1 MKDIDKIIENIETFG
16 KDPIIEKNNDIDI
29 NWIWN
34 EYKRLYQTLGDD
46 SKDTQLK
53 IKLLENIETL
63 LNKYKT
69 ILYEEK
75 KLLETYSIY
84 DILYELKNIFK
95 DKNCIN
101 IFYKFL
107 KELLEEIENEVGETQ
122 YNKDEEITRE
132 IIKINRKPNN
142 ANETNPETN

>member
-69 ILYEEK
+69 ILDEEK

>member
-69 ILYEEK
+69 ILDEEK

-107 KELLEEIENEVGETQ
+107 KELLEEIEDEVGETQ

>member
-1 MKDIDKIIENIETFG
+1 MNDIDKIIENIETFG

-69 ILYEEK
+69 ILDEEK

-132 IIKINRKPNN
+132 IVKINRKPNN

>member
-34 EYKRLYQTLGDD
+34 EYKRLYQNLGED
-46 SKDTQLK
+46 SKDIQLK
-53 IKLLENIETL
+53 IKLLEKIETL

-69 ILYEEK
+69 ILDEEK
-75 KLLETYSIY
+75 KLLETFSIY
-84 DILYELKNIFK
+84 DILYELKKIFK

-101 IFYKFL
+101 IFYTFL
-107 KELLEEIENEVGETQ
+107 KEILTEIDNEIGETQ

-132 IIKINRKPNN
+132 IIKINRKSNN

>member
-69 ILYEEK
+69 ILDEEK

-132 IIKINRKPNN
+132 IIKINRKSHN